1 MFSSQHKET
10 TYPEAVEQMIHRMI
24 SAYTDAELAY
34 AQAAANASSEQVGLE
49 NFSRYFQA
57 RAREMNE
64 QRNNL
69 VHYQAHRSANGAPEY
84 KPEEPHHRQPMRAA
98 HSADEMKDI
107 MRHLAELE
115 KQLEE
120 MWHKLCEVAAEVKD
134 AISKHFAER
143 HLNYQYHHTE
153 RATGMCN
160 KTQQMRDMYQMDH
173 TIMKAEMEKDEN
185 RRHHCQGCSY
195 YEYSHEEF
203 EEY

>member
-1 MFSSQHKET
+1 MFSSQHKES

-49 NFSRYFQA
+49 NFSRYFQT
-57 RAREMNE
+57 RACEKNE

-69 VHYQAHRSANGAPEY
+69 IGYQAHRSANAPEY
-84 KPEEPHHRQPMRAA
+84 KSEQQHHGQPVKTA
-98 HSADEMKDI
+98 HNADEMKDI
-107 MRHLAELE
+107 MRQLAEVE

-143 HLNYQYHHTE
+143 QLNYQYSQTE
-153 RATGMCN
+153 RATGMYN

-173 TIMKAEMEKDEN
+173 TIMKAEMEKEEK

-195 YEYSHEEF
+195 YEYSIEEF

>member
-1 MFSSQHKET
+1 MFSSQHKESS
-10 TYPEAVEQMIHRMI
+10 YPEAVEQMIHRMI

-49 NFSRYFQA
+49 NFSRYFQS

-64 QRNNL
+64 QRSNL
-69 VHYQAHRSANGAPEY
+69 VRYQAHRSANAPEY
-84 KPEEPHHRQPMRAA
+84 KPEQQHRGQPMKPV
-98 HSADEMKDI
+98 HNADEMKDI

-143 HLNYQYHHTE
+143 QLTYQYHQAE
-153 RATGMCN
+153 RATGMYN

-173 TIMKAEMEKDEN
+173 TVMKAEMEKEED
-185 RRHHCQGCSY
+185 RRRHCQGCSY
-195 YEYSHEEF
+195 YECCLEEF